1 MKKQDL
7 TAQTSAQNET
17 EKLNPDLDAFAAHA
31 QVRLVTFAYRKKNG
45 RRRRAVGTTSLAL
58 IPPAFWPRG
67 RRTAVSPAQ
76 GACFSYFDREEY
88 DWRCFRIDLFE
99 GFVDAPLPTTSSD
112 DDPSDEC

>member
-7 TAQTSAQNET
+7 KAQRTAQDDMGN
-17 EKLNPDLDAFAAHA
+17 LNPDLDEFAAHV
-31 QVRLVTFAYRKKNG
+31 QVRLVTFVYRKKNG

-58 IPPAFWPRG
+58 IPPAYWPRG
-67 RRTAVSPAQ
+67 RRQTVSPAQ

-99 GFVDAPLPTTSSD
+99 GFVDAPLPTTSGQDDLSD
-112 DDPSDEC
+112 